1 MGDGGEEDFRERI
14 HREGLKNNSYFE
26 KVERILY
33 HREAHDSEVAGPEF
47 CREDHCFSWHV
58 EQQFLEWDVTGSIQE
73 AVGDGSWVLEGRW

>member
-47 CREDHCFSWHV
+47 CREDHCFS
-58 EQQFLEWDVTGSIQE
+58 
-73 AVGDGSWVLEGRW
+73 